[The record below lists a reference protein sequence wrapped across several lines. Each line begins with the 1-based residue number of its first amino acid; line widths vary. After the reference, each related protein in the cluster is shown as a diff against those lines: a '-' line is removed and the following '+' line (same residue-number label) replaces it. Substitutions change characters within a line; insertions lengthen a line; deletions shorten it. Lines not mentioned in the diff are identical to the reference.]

1 MVNIWIASM
10 LTLYS
15 RDDNTRYFRRFDER
29 SNVCQ
34 YLSFNWLDLV
44 VEVNPELQHKF
55 EKQMM
60 TNGIVKDRKM
70 FNKNTKGIYEFDLIY
85 WMYRVWVS
93 QEARIETLQ
102 LQHKSQIEESF
113 MCGYTEAE
121 YDFKYKNKE
130 KMNGNTTTVR

>member
-1 MVNIWIASM
+1 MGV
-10 LTLYS
+10 
-15 RDDNTRYFRRFDER
+15 
-29 SNVCQ
+29 
-34 YLSFNWLDLV
+34 V

-93 QEARIETLQ
+93 QEDRIETLQ
-102 LQHKSQIEESF
+102 VQHKSQIEESF

-121 YDFKYKNKE
+121 YDFKYRVKE
-130 KMNGNTTTVR
+130 N